1 MAMVIRRLPY
11 RLTILTTVFRYALT
25 WQPGV
30 GSSYN
35 LRRPKGTERQARDA
49 LLLVGFEMTERMPAI
64 ESYVF
69 EQMPTV
75 APRNRGDS
83 PILPS
88 GLTDEDVVIRWLKT
102 KAAGHGRLADS
113 TLAQYVVEARR
124 LFWYARWT
132 SRPIS
137 EWTLDDAG
145 DYLNFLRA
153 PDPAAICQSRV
164 PRSDPAWT
172 PFRKALTADSARQS
186 QVIAGSLFKW
196 LVDMQYL
203 RANPFSGFGLAGKR
217 TRASKKQSRFVDQ
230 SALDLARAAIAERA
244 CSSDRQKAK
253 KARDLFVLD
262 LFAKVG
268 LRASEATGATMGSI
282 RYAQFTSAERIIDP
296 DGPSGVWVI
305 DVTAGKGGYP
315 RTVSFAAV
323 MGRLLEYRVA
333 YGLSPLPTAGETTPL
348 ILGARRRTPAIN
360 VSLPEWRLR
369 NVRHDLG
376 AFEGVADRSSV
387 YRLIKEIFREALAH
401 WDARSPVDAESLRRA
416 STHWLRHTFAKN
428 LVDVGASVMTVS
440 RNLGHS
446 DMNTTLTYVDD
457 EELKRARETERLLG

>member
-1 MAMVIRRLPY
+1 MTRTLS
-11 RLTILTTVFRYALT
+11 TIEA
-25 WQPGV
+25 
-30 GSSYN
+30 
-35 LRRPKGTERQARDA
+35 
-49 LLLVGFEMTERMPAI
+49 
-64 ESYVF
+64 YVR

-75 APRNRGDS
+75 TPRNRAES

-88 GLTDEDVVIRWLKT
+88 GLNDEDVVVQWLKT
-102 KAAGHGRLADS
+102 KATGDGRLAES

-124 LFWYARWT
+124 LFWYARWI

-137 EWTLDDAG
+137 EWTLGDAG

-153 PDPAAICQSRV
+153 PDAAAICQSRV
-164 PRSDPAWT
+164 PRRDPAWT
-172 PFRKALTADSARQS
+172 PFRKALSTDSARQS

-217 TRASKKQSRFVDQ
+217 TRADKKQSRFVDQ
-230 SALDLARAAIAERA
+230 AALDLARAAIVARSCE
-244 CSSDRQKAK
+244 SDRQRAK

-268 LRASEATGATMGSI
+268 LRTSEATGATMGSI
-282 RYAQFTSAERIIDP
+282 RFAQFPSAERIKDP

-323 MGRLLEYRVA
+323 MGPLQEYRIA
-333 YGLSPLPTAGETTPL
+333 YGLPPLPAAGETTPL
-348 ILGARRRTPAIN
+348 ILGARRRTPEIAAT
-360 VSLPEWRLR
+360 LPDWRMR
-369 NVRHDLG
+369 RVRHDLG
-376 AFEGVADRSSV
+376 TVEGVTDRSSV

-401 WDARSPVDAESLRRA
+401 WDARSPIDAERLRHA

-428 LVDVGASVMTVS
+428 MVDVGGSVMTVC
-440 RNLGHS
+440 RNLGHA

-457 EELKRARETERLLG
+457 EELKRALETERLLRQTRL